1 MQILE
6 CHPFDWPFNQLLSSF
21 WKRLMALFGM
31 SSAIVWK
38 RPGHIMNE
46 PKFPSESKIKGLAFT
61 LLVNSV
67 LLPSSHF
74 FLCLIFCDFR
84 FLHRHFLFVRK
95 SQNILYTYYLLL
107 YINTLYNK
115 QQSWSLKYISTF
127 QVIAGSQNLFRQRF
141 GCMEFRLQSRSGLP
155 SWRKRRW
162 NNNEVHWAKGA
173 KYL

>member
-84 FLHRHFLFVRK
+84 FLHRHFLFVRNHK
-95 SQNILYTYYLLL
+95 IYCILIIYSYILTLYTTNNNPGLSS
-107 YINTLYNK
+107 ISQPSK
-115 QQSWSLKYISTF
+115 SLRAAKPLSTKVWMYGVSPPV
-127 QVIAGSQNLFRQRF
+127 QKR
-141 GCMEFRLQSRSGLP
+141 LP